1 MREKRQSMGPP
12 SAFESLRLE
21 AAPLRAA
28 VPAWH
33 ARAGVERLR
42 EIAVGVAAKG
52 GRLAALWGADERDR
66 GEGFALHLALVVDDA
81 TLWLAVPLP
90 AERPEYPD
98 LADVFA
104 CANRMQR
111 AAYDLVGI
119 RSTAP
124 DQRPWLRHAAWP
136 PDVYPLRRD
145 FGLDNWYGND
155 IEQYRFVQVAGD
167 GVHEIPVGPVH
178 AGTIEPGHFRFSI
191 VGEKVLR
198 LVERLGYTH
207 KAVEKLFE
215 GRDLVAGGM
224 LAGRVSGDSTVAYA
238 WAYAMAVEGLAGV
251 APPARALW
259 LRALALERERVANH
273 LGDLGYLGNDG
284 GLAFGLAQFM
294 RLKEEWL
301 RLNGTLFG
309 HRYLMDFVIPGG
321 VERNVG
327 RHGCDEV
334 AAQCARLALEV
345 QTLRDVYDDHAGLQD
360 RFLTCGQL
368 APELARQFGVVGL
381 AARASGLTLDARV
394 APGFEPYDRL
404 GVAIQTHG
412 AGDVAARAAVRF
424 DEIFESLRLLQ
435 AIVEGMP
442 LGEVATPFNTLGGPG
457 RGLGRVEGWRGEVL
471 VALEADDGL
480 IRRCHA
486 HDPSWQNWPALEHAV
501 LGNIVP
507 DFPLINKSFNL
518 SYSGHDL

>member
-1 MREKRQSMGPP
+1 MTGDETLPGT
-12 SAFESLRLE
+12 LE
-21 AAPLRAA
+21 TLGLQATPVRGATA
-28 VPAWH
+28 AWH
-33 ARAGVERLR
+33 ARIGAERLR
-42 EIAVGVAAKG
+42 EIAIGAAAKG

-66 GEGFALHLALVVDDA
+66 GEGFVLNLALVVDDA
-81 TLWLAVPLP
+81 TLWLAVQLP
-90 AERPEYPD
+90 ADRPEYPD
-98 LADVFA
+98 LADVFPG
-104 CANRMQR
+104 ANRMQR

-119 RSTAP
+119 RPAAA

-136 PDVYPLRRD
+136 ADVYPLRRD
-145 FGLDNWYGND
+145 FGLENWFGND
-155 IEQYRFVQVAGD
+155 VEQYRFVPVEGD

-198 LVERLGYTH
+198 LEERLGYVH

-215 GRDLVAGGM
+215 RRDLMAGHR
-224 LAGRVSGDSTVAYA
+224 LAGRISGDSTVAYA
-238 WAYAMAVEGLAGV
+238 WAYAMAVEGLTGV
-251 APPARALW
+251 APPPRALW
-259 LRALALERERVANH
+259 LRAAALERERVANH

-301 RLNGTLFG
+301 RLSAQLFG

-327 RHGCDEV
+327 RHGCDELV
-334 AAQCARLALEV
+334 AQCDRLEPEV
-345 QTLRDVYDDHAGLQD
+345 RVLKDVYDDHAGLQD

-368 APELARQFGVVGL
+368 APELARRLGVVGL
-381 AARASGLTLDARV
+381 AARASGLALDARTGV
-394 APGFEPYDRL
+394 HGFEPYDRL
-404 GVAIQTHG
+404 AVAVKTLD
-412 AGDVAARAAVRF
+412 AGDVAARVAVRF
-424 DEIFESLRLLQ
+424 EEIFESLRLLRT
-435 AIVEGMP
+435 ICEGLP
-442 LGEVATPFNTLGGPG
+442 LGEVATPFHTVGG
-457 RGLGRVEGWRGEVL
+457 RGRGRGRGVGWRGEVV
-471 VALEADDGL
+471 VALEAEDGL

-501 LGNIVP
+501 IGNIVP

>member
-1 MREKRQSMGPP
+1 MSPP

-21 AAPLRAA
+21 ATPLRAA
-28 VPAWH
+28 LPAWY

-52 GRLAALWGADERDR
+52 GRLAALWGADERER
-66 GEGFALHLALVVDDA
+66 GEGFAVHLALVVDDA

-90 AERPEYPD
+90 PERPEYPD

-104 CANRMQR
+104 GANRMQR
-111 AAYDLVGI
+111 AAHDLVGI
-119 RSTAP
+119 RSTAA

-136 PDVYPLRRD
+136 ADVYPLRHD
-145 FGLDNWYGND
+145 FGLESWYGND
-155 IEQYRFVQVAGD
+155 VEHYRFVPVAGE

-198 LVERLGYTH
+198 LEERLGYTH

-215 GRDLVAGGM
+215 RRDLVGGGT
-224 LAGRVSGDSTVAYA
+224 LAGRISGDSTVAYA

-251 APPARALW
+251 APPPRALW

-301 RLNGTLFG
+301 RLNAALFG

-321 VERNVG
+321 VERNIG

-334 AAQCARLALEV
+334 AAQCASLALEV
-345 QTLRDVYDDHAGLQD
+345 ERLRDVYDDHAGLQD
-360 RFLTCGQL
+360 RFLTCGHL
-368 APELARQFGVVGL
+368 AP
-381 AARASGLTLDARV
+381 
-394 APGFEPYDRL
+394 
-404 GVAIQTHG
+404 
-412 AGDVAARAAVRF
+412 
-424 DEIFESLRLLQ
+424 
-435 AIVEGMP
+435 
-442 LGEVATPFNTLGGPG
+442 
-457 RGLGRVEGWRGEVL
+457 
-471 VALEADDGL
+471 
-480 IRRCHA
+480 
-486 HDPSWQNWPALEHAV
+486 
-501 LGNIVP
+501 
-507 DFPLINKSFNL
+507 
-518 SYSGHDL
+518 

>member
-1 MREKRQSMGPP
+1 MSPP
-12 SAFESLRLE
+12 SAFESLHLQ
-21 AAPLRAA
+21 ATPLRAA
-28 VPAWH
+28 MPAWY
-33 ARAGVERLR
+33 ARAGVQRLR
-42 EIAVGVAAKG
+42 EIAIGVAAKA

-98 LADVFA
+98 LGDVFA
-104 CANRMQR
+104 GASRMQR
-111 AAYDLVGI
+111 AVYDLLGL
-119 RSTAP
+119 RSTAA

-136 PDVYPLRRD
+136 ADVYPLRRD
-145 FGLDNWYGND
+145 FGLENWFGND
-155 IEQYRFVQVAGD
+155 VEQYPFVPVAGA

-178 AGTIEPGHFRFSI
+178 AGTIEPGHFRFSV

-198 LVERLGYTH
+198 LEERLGYAH
-207 KAVEKLFE
+207 KAVDKLFE
-215 GRDLVAGGM
+215 RRDLVGGST
-224 LAGRVSGDSTVAYA
+224 LAGRISGDSTVAYT

-251 APPARALW
+251 APPPRALW

-301 RLNGTLFG
+301 RLNAALFG
-309 HRYLMDFVIPGG
+309 HRYLMDFVVPGG
-321 VERNVG
+321 VERNIG

-334 AAQCARLALEV
+334 AAQCVGLALEV
-345 QTLRDVYDDHAGLQD
+345 QTLRDIYDDHAGLQD
-360 RFLTCGQL
+360 RFLTCGRL
-368 APELARQFGVVGL
+368 APELARQLGVVGL
-381 AARASGLTLDARV
+381 AARASGLALDARV

-404 GVAIQTHG
+404 EVAMKTHG
-412 AGDVAARAAVRF
+412 AGDVAARVAVRF

-442 LGEVATPFNTLGGPG
+442 LGEISTPFTSVGARG
-457 RGLGRVEGWRGEVL
+457 RGLGRAEGWRGEV
-471 VALEADDGL
+471 VIALEAEDGT

-501 LGNIVP
+501 IGNIVP

>member
-1 MREKRQSMGPP
+1 MTGDATLPGT
-12 SAFESLRLE
+12 LDTLGLE
-21 AAPLRAA
+21 ATLLRSA

-42 EIAVGVAAKG
+42 EIAIGVAAKG

-66 GEGFALHLALVVDDA
+66 GAGFALHLALVVDEVL
-81 TLWLAVPLP
+81 LWLTVPLP
-90 AERPEYPD
+90 ADRPEYPD

-104 CANRMQR
+104 AANRMQR
-111 AAYDLVGI
+111 ATYDLVGM
-119 RSTAP
+119 RSSAA

-136 PDVYPLRRD
+136 ADVYPLRRD
-145 FGLDNWYGND
+145 FGVGNWYGND
-155 IEQYRFVQVAGD
+155 VEQYRFVQVEGD

-198 LVERLGYTH
+198 LEERLGYVH

-215 GRDLVAGGM
+215 SRDLVAGSA
-224 LAGRVSGDSTVAYA
+224 LAGRISGDSTVAYA

-251 APPARALW
+251 APPPRALW

-301 RLNGTLFG
+301 RLNGSLFG

-321 VERNVG
+321 VERNIG
-327 RHGCDEV
+327 RHGGDEI
-334 AAQCARLALEV
+334 AAQCDRLEAEV
-345 QTLRDVYDDHAGLQD
+345 RVLKDVYDDHAGLQD

-368 APELARQFGVVGL
+368 APELARSLGVVGF
-381 AARASGLTLDARV
+381 AARASGLALDARSG
-394 APGFEPYDRL
+394 AGFEPYDRL
-404 GVAIQTHG
+404 GVEVKAQA
-412 AGDVAARAAVRF
+412 AGDVAARVAVRF
-424 DEIFESLRLLQ
+424 EEIFESLRLLRT
-435 AIVEGMP
+435 IVEGMP
-442 LGEVATPFNTLGGPG
+442 LGEIATPFNTVGGGG
-457 RGLGRVEGWRGEVL
+457 RGLGRVEGWRGEV
-471 VALEADDGL
+471 VIALEAEGGL

-501 LGNIVP
+501 IGNIVP

>member
-1 MREKRQSMGPP
+1 MTGDATLPGT
-12 SAFESLRLE
+12 LDTLGLE
-21 AAPLRAA
+21 PIPLRSA

-42 EIAVGVAAKG
+42 EIAIGVAAKG

-66 GEGFALHLALVVDDA
+66 GQGFALHLALVVDD
-81 TLWLAVPLP
+81 TLLWLTVPLP
-90 AERPEYPD
+90 ADRPEYPD

-104 CANRMQR
+104 AANRMQR
-111 AAYDLVGI
+111 ATYDLVGM
-119 RSTAP
+119 RSTAA

-136 PDVYPLRRD
+136 ADVYPLRRD
-145 FGLDNWYGND
+145 FGVGNWYGND
-155 IEQYRFVQVAGD
+155 VEQYRFVQVEGD

-198 LVERLGYTH
+198 LEERLGYVH

-215 GRDLVAGGM
+215 SRDLVGGSA
-224 LAGRVSGDSTVAYA
+224 LAGRISGDSTVAYA

-251 APPARALW
+251 APPPRAMW

-301 RLNGTLFG
+301 RLSGSLFG
-309 HRYLMDFVIPGG
+309 HRYLMDFIIPGG

-327 RHGCDEV
+327 RHGGDEIV
-334 AAQCARLALEV
+334 AQCDRLEAEV
-345 QTLRDVYDDHAGLQD
+345 RVLKDVYDDHAGLQD

-368 APELARQFGVVGL
+368 APELARSLGVVGF
-381 AARASGLTLDARV
+381 AARASGLALDARSG
-394 APGFEPYDRL
+394 PGFEPYDRL
-404 GVAIQTHG
+404 DVGVKTQG
-412 AGDVAARAAVRF
+412 AGDVAARVAVRF
-424 DEIFESLRLLQ
+424 EEIFESLRLLRT
-435 AIVEGMP
+435 IVEGMP
-442 LGEVATPFNTLGGPG
+442 LGEIATPFDTVGGGG
-457 RGLGRVEGWRGEVL
+457 RGLGRVEGWRGEV
-471 VALEADDGL
+471 VIALEAEGGL

-486 HDPSWQNWPALEHAV
+486 HDPSWQNWPALEYAV
-501 LGNIVP
+501 IGNIVP

-518 SYSGHDL
+518 SYSGQDL

>member
-1 MREKRQSMGPP
+1 MTAGILD
-12 SAFESLRLE
+12 SLHLD
-21 AAPLRAA
+21 ATPLRAA

-33 ARAGVERLR
+33 AQAGVERLR

-66 GEGFALHLALVVDDA
+66 GAGFVLNLAFVVDDA

-90 AERPEYPD
+90 AGRPDYPD

-119 RSTAP
+119 RAAAA

-136 PDVYPLRRD
+136 ADIYPLRRD
-145 FGLDNWYGND
+145 FGLESWYGND
-155 IEQYRFVQVAGD
+155 VEQYRFVPVAGE

-191 VGEKVLR
+191 VGEQVLR
-198 LVERLGYTH
+198 LEERLGYTH
-207 KAVEKLFE
+207 KAVDKLFE
-215 GRDLVAGGM
+215 RRDIVGGAT
-224 LAGRVSGDSTVAYA
+224 LAGRISGDSTVAYA

-284 GLAFGLAQFM
+284 GFAVGLAHFM

-301 RLNGTLFG
+301 RLNGRLFG
-309 HRYLMDFVIPGG
+309 HRYLMDFVVPGG
-321 VERNVG
+321 VERNIG
-327 RHGCDEV
+327 RHGCDEL
-334 AAQCARLALEV
+334 AEQCAGLAVEV
-345 QTLRDVYDDHAGLQD
+345 QRLRELYDDHAGLQD
-360 RFLTCGQL
+360 RFLTCGHL
-368 APELARQFGVVGL
+368 APELARSLGVVGL
-381 AARASGLTLDARV
+381 AARASGMALDARV

-404 GVAIQTHG
+404 DVALKTHG
-412 AGDVAARAAVRF
+412 AGDVAARVAVRF
-424 DEIFESLRLLQ
+424 DELFESLRLVQ
-435 AIVEGMP
+435 AIAEDMP
-442 LGEVATPFNTLGGPG
+442 LGEVATPFHTVGGRG
-457 RGLGRVEGWRGEVL
+457 RGLGRVEGWRGEV
-471 VALEADDGL
+471 VIALESEDGM

-501 LGNIVP
+501 IGNIVP